1 MLVAGFLG
9 PSKQEYIYQAA
20 ILSEMFKDI
29 EMDYKGLV
37 GSLKLYRAPKSKP
50 N

>member
-20 ILSEMFKDI
+20 ILTEMFKDI
-29 EMDYKGLV
+29 EMDYRGQGLV
-37 GSLKLYRAPKSKP
+37 GSLKLYRAPK
-50 N
+50 